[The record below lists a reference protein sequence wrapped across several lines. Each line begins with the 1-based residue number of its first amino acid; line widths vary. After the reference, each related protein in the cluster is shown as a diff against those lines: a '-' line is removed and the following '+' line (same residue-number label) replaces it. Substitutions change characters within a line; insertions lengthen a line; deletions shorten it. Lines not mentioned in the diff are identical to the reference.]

1 MQHTHAYS
9 SANVTIKFNMVKVI
23 EKKINKILSNGK
35 KITL

>member
-23 EKKINKILSNGK
+23 EKKNQQNTK
-35 KITL
+35 